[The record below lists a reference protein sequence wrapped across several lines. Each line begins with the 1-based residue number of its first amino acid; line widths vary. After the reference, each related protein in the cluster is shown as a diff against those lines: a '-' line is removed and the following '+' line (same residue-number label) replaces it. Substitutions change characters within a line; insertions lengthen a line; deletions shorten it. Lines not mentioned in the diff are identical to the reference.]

1 MTTKRMLAFHQRGLF
16 DAVLTQFLL
25 QLNWAVARSAP
36 CQHVSG
42 WPGCGVQTEVRQL
55 PFRAVSVGIIINL
68 LVITS
73 YFDTTFRAF

>member
-42 WPGCGVQTEVRQL
+42 WLGCGVQTEVRRL
-55 PFRAVSVGIIINL
+55 SFRALALGIIINL
-68 LVITS
+68 LVTPS
-73 YFDTTFRAF
+73 YFDTAFRDF